1 MWIPFQKQLRIS
13 RDVLV
18 VESSSHSQATN
29 PRNGIHGDENQQNN
43 KDFQFEVIIE
53 EIEPSQ
59 VLQIPIREWRP
70 PRRLEDFVTITKFAN
85 ITNSLED
92 PRTLAKVL
100 TRDDAHK

>member
-43 KDFQFEVIIE
+43 KDF
-53 EIEPSQ
+53 
-59 VLQIPIREWRP
+59 
-70 PRRLEDFVTITKFAN
+70 
-85 ITNSLED
+85 
-92 PRTLAKVL
+92 
-100 TRDDAHK
+100 